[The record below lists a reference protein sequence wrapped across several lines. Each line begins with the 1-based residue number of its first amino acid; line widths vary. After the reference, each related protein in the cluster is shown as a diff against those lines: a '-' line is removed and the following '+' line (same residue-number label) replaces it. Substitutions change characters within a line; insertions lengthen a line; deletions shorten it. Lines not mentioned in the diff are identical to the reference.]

1 MEINDFNIIRVIDS
15 IKEKRKV
22 FHSEADFQ
30 FVLTWEIRKLYPDAD
45 VRLEYAYKIDD
56 KIYHIDI
63 LVMIEGEFISIELK
77 YKTLKKSLIVN
88 NEEFTLRN
96 HGAQDLGKYDFIK
109 DIVRLETLLLEDS
122 KFVKGY
128 VIMITN
134 DPSYWNGI
142 TRKNTC
148 CADFDIRNDKEIKG
162 SLNWAEHASAGT
174 MKNRE
179 KPLVLLG
186 EYKMKWHDY
195 SCFDE
200 KRNGKFKYLAVKVLI

>member
-1 MEINDFNIIRVIDS
+1 MEIRDFNIMRAIDS

-30 FVLTWEIRKLYPDAD
+30 FALAWEIKRLYPEVD
-45 VRLEYAYKIDD
+45 VRLEYAYKVDD

-63 LVMIEGEFISIELK
+63 LVMIEGKFIPIELK
-77 YKTLKKSLIVN
+77 YKTLKKLMIVDD
-88 NEEFTLRN
+88 EEFTLRN

-109 DIVRLETLLLEDS
+109 DIVRLETLLSEDS
-122 KFVKGY
+122 KFVDGY
-128 VIMITN
+128 AIMLTN
-134 DPSYWNGI
+134 DPSYWNGS

-148 CADFDIRNDKEIKG
+148 CAAFDIGNDKEIRG
-162 SLNWAEHASAGT
+162 SLKWAEHTSEGT

-195 SCFDE
+195 SYFDE
-200 KRNGKFKYLAVKVLI
+200 KRNGTFKYLAVKVVK